1 LILKFVLFMFYI
13 GVYEIGEMQ
22 EKQQLNFEKSGNNQK
37 RMPPVELVAQE
48 KPAAK
53 PRPVI
58 GVVPRKRGGQP
69 GNQNAAKRGKYT
81 KQNREA
87 WAKVRGSIKRAN
99 ELVAWVDEQY
109 GFKRKRGRPRK
120 NP

>member
-1 LILKFVLFMFYI
+1 MK
-13 GVYEIGEMQ
+13 
-22 EKQQLNFEKSGNNQK
+22 EKQALNLEKSGKNQK
-37 RMPPVELVAQE
+37 RMRDVELVPQE
-48 KPAAK
+48 KPVTK
-53 PRPVI
+53 PKPPI

-81 KQNREA
+81 KRNREA
-87 WAKVRGSIKRAN
+87 RATVRASLKRAN
-99 ELVAWVDEQY
+99 EVLAWVDEEY